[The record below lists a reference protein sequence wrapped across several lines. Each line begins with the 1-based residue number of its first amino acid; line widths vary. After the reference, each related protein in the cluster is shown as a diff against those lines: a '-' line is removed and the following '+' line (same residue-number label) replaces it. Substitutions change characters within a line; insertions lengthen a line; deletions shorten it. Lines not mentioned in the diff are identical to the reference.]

1 MSDHV
6 KCFHCD
12 GGLRNWVPGD
22 DPWTEHARW
31 FGRCGFLRL
40 VKGEDFIQ
48 DVLRH
53 NPPQE
58 APPADQPQTGHTEV
72 KRRPFT
78 DEEVESMM
86 EDAICKVSTGW
97 WDAGDLGNGECR

>member
-22 DPWTEHARW
+22 DPWAEHARW
-31 FGRCGFLRL
+31 FNRCGFLRL
-40 VKGEDFIQ
+40 VKGDDFIQ

-58 APPADQPQTGHTEV
+58 PAAEEAPAAGETEV
-72 KRRPFT
+72 KRRPFS
-78 DEEVESMM
+78 DEEVERMM
-86 EDAICKVSTGW
+86 EDAICKVG
-97 WDAGDLGNGECR
+97 GGKE